1 MVLCLVALVVFAVL
15 AVFSARYR
23 PLALEAFE
31 CVARRV
37 TLRPCETRLDQRI
50 KAKVLSKI
58 LDKSPKA
65 AAFINRHFE
74 IISWAFTIIF
84 FVSLAYSLLAV
95 YNLYF
100 FGTCTPENPG
110 ACVITALENATATV
124 CPTVTP

>member
-1 MVLCLVALVVFAVL
+1 LVLCIVALVVFAVM
-15 AVFSARYR
+15 AVFSAKYR

-37 TLRPCETRLDQRI
+37 TLRPCETGLDQRI
-50 KAKVLSKI
+50 KAKVLAKI
-58 LDKSPKA
+58 LAHSPKA
-65 AAFINRHFE
+65 ARLINQNFE
-74 IISWAFTIIF
+74 LLSWAFTILF

>member
-100 FGTCTPENPG
+100 FGTCTPESPG
-110 ACVITALENATATV
+110 ACVVTAFKNAT
-124 CPTVTP
+124 CPTPIP

>member
-31 CVARRV
+31 CVARRM
-37 TLRPCETRLDQRI
+37 TLRPCETGLDQRI

-58 LDKSPKA
+58 LAKSPGTA
-65 AAFINRHFE
+65 RFINKNFE
-74 IISWAFTIIF
+74 VISWVFTIIF

-95 YNLYF
+95 YNLYV
-100 FGTCTPENPG
+100 FGTCTPESPG
-110 ACVITALENATATV
+110 ACVITALKNATATA
-124 CPTVTP
+124 CPTITP

>member
-1 MVLCLVALVVFAVL
+1 MVLCIVALVVFAVM
-15 AVFSARYR
+15 AVFSAKYR

-37 TLRPCETRLDQRI
+37 TLRPCETGLDQRI
-50 KAKVLSKI
+50 KAKVLAKI
-58 LDKSPKA
+58 LAHSPKA
-65 AAFINRHFE
+65 ARLINQNFE
-74 IISWAFTIIF
+74 LLSWAFTILF